1 HPSGYLSLF
10 LSFLR
15 NVISATARV
24 IISRTVF
31 IDYEKQIVQ
40 LQRFDERIFDINIE
54 DIVFCEVMI

>member
-1 HPSGYLSLF
+1 YLSLF

>member
-1 HPSGYLSLF
+1 MF